1 MAERNYISSDKEAV
15 GQTAVAA
22 AAAQATWPQTRAVLR
37 VIFILLAVAA
47 ALWTLRALEG
57 VILLIVLA
65 IFFAYLIAPL
75 VEVFHRPMS
84 LRGRERMVPRPLAIG
99 IVYLLF
105 FSAVGAALSFVL
117 PRLGSQMTQLVR
129 HAPDYVTYVRDRTQN
144 WSFLI
149 NPESFPPTVRE
160 GINNALGQTMESIGK
175 GLTAGLSTMFGALA
189 FLPWLILIPILAF
202 FLLKDAEEF
211 RRSALLALPR
221 GQLRWRGADLFED
234 MNNALAAYIRAQLT
248 ACLLIGVLCTI
259 GFAII
264 GVPYTFVLGVIA
276 GLLEFIPLVGPLV
289 VAVVTIGIA
298 AFDSAGKAAA
308 VLVFLS
314 VLRVVQDYVIYPR
327 LIGQGIHL
335 HPLAVILAILCGH
348 ELAGVAGIFLAIP
361 AIAVLTVCYRH
372 WLEYRGS
379 TGLVSDLL
387 TPAEEP
393 VVPVSAEH
401 SASNAAAQT
410 TTPSPEPTSV
420 ANTPR
425 TNR

>member
-1 MAERNYISSDKEAV
+1 MSSKDEAV
-15 GQTAVAA
+15 GQTAAA
-22 AAAQATWPQTRAVLR
+22 AAVQATWPQTRAVLR

-47 ALWTLRALEG
+47 ALWTLHALEG
-57 VILLIVLA
+57 VILLVVLA
-65 IFFAYLIAPL
+65 IFFAYLIAPV
-75 VEVFHRPMS
+75 VEVFHRPIT
-84 LRGRERMVPRPLAIG
+84 LHGRPRMVPRPLAIA
-99 IVYLLF
+99 IVYILF
-105 FSAVGAALSFVL
+105 FVTLGIALSFVL

-129 HAPDYVTYVRDRTQN
+129 HAPDYVTYVRDKTQN

-160 GINNALGQTMESIGK
+160 GINNALGQTMESVGK

-202 FLLKDAEEF
+202 FLLKDAEDF

-221 GQLRWRGADLFED
+221 GQLRWRSADLFED
-234 MNNALAAYIRAQLT
+234 VNNALAAYIRAQLT
-248 ACLLIGVLCTI
+248 ACLLIGVLCTV
-259 GFAII
+259 GFAVI

-276 GLLEFIPLVGPLV
+276 GLLEFIPLVGPFV
-289 VAVVTIGIA
+289 VAVTTIGIA
-298 AFDSAGKAAA
+298 AFDSAGKALA

-327 LIGQGIHL
+327 LIGQGIPL

-361 AIAVLTVCYRH
+361 VIAVLTVCYRH

-393 VVPVSAEH
+393 VVPVSAQAGSTPAARRTAT
-401 SASNAAAQT
+401 SAESTAA
-410 TTPSPEPTSV
+410 P
-420 ANTPR
+420 NTPR
-425 TNR
+425 TSR